1 MWLPHSLIRT
11 VSSPSGSHDPVREG
25 YILNIFAVVRERRR
39 VLRQHFDVTKQF
51 EELEETC
58 VPSYVHANPL
68 ASGIAWWRLVV
79 AAKLSQKWGK
89 QGPILDFGA
98 ATGEVWHL
106 LGRPNG
112 YEFVEEDETMVEYL
126 QKTNAGARRRTLEAL
141 PIGYYEQI
149 FALDSLEHNDD
160 VGELLARLSTCLTDS
175 GTLIL
180 SGPTETWLYR
190 LGRRLAGFSGHYHL
204 TTIYDIERL
213 AEKHF
218 ERLAETSLPVPAV
231 APLFRLTA
239 WSRKP

>member
-1 MWLPHSLIRT
+1 MKMLSL
-11 VSSPSGSHDPVREG
+11 
-25 YILNIFAVVRERRR
+25 VRERRS
-39 VLRQHFDVTKQF
+39 VLRQHFDVVKQF

-68 ASGIAWWRLVV
+68 ASGIAWWRL
-79 AAKLSQKWGK
+79 AAASKLSKKWAK

-106 LGRPNG
+106 LGSPDG

-126 QKTNAGARRRTLEAL
+126 QKTHGEAKRRTLETL
-141 PIGYYEQI
+141 PTGYYEQI
-149 FALDSLEHNDD
+149 FALDSLEHNED
-160 VGELLARLSTCLTDS
+160 VGQLLARLSECLSDT

-190 LGRRLAGFSGHYHL
+190 LGRRAAGFSGHYHL
-204 TTIYDIERL
+204 TTIYDIEKL

-218 ERLAETSLPVPAV
+218 ERLADKSLPLPVV
-231 APLFRLTA
+231 APFFRLTA